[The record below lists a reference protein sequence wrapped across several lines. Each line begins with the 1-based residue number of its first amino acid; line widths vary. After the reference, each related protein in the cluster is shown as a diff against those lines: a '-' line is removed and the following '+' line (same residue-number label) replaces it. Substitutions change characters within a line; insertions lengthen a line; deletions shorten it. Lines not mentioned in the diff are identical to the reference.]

1 MHNLKR
7 MGVVNSMAV
16 VLLFIIVIQM
26 YQRRVKKRIVQLPT
40 GYKPE
45 YDMKPYYSSGRCH
58 FLFPVVAVKQI
69 FTPT

>member
-45 YDMKPYYSSGRCH
+45 YDMKPYY
-58 FLFPVVAVKQI
+58 
-69 FTPT
+69 